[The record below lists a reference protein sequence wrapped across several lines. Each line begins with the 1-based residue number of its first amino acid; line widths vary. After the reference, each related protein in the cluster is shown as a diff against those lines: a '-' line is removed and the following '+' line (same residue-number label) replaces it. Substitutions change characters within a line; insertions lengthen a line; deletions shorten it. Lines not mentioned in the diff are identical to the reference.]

1 MTALSNSLVLT
12 NPCRLHLSSGFPLK
26 SVDLFLGS
34 LGPNNSSFRPIQIGK
49 TQISTCK
56 RALTVQAGYGNGGRP
71 GNASTFIGGFVLG
84 GLVVGTLG
92 CVFAPQISK
101 ALAGADKNDLMK
113 KLPKFIFDEEKALEA
128 LQSLVRIKPRVVVW
142 SSKTMLSGHRMV
154 LLMYVSV
161 FLLLQHAYLLAHSQ
175 KTRKVLEEKIA
186 QLGTTIDN
194 VSASLRSEDAPNGAA
209 VDADELEAAI

>member
-113 KLPKFIFDEEKALEA
+113 KLPKFIFDEEKALE
-128 LQSLVRIKPRVVVW
+128 
-142 SSKTMLSGHRMV
+142 
-154 LLMYVSV
+154 
-161 FLLLQHAYLLAHSQ
+161 
-175 KTRKVLEEKIA
+175 KTRKVLEEKIG
-186 QLGTTIDN
+186 QLSTTIDN